1 MNIRLYIILSLF
13 LVSLHAAA
21 QEEGV
26 FIDDKITEQEGISID
41 EGVTEDESSIGQDS
55 GKKRKNT
62 TKEQGITLNLNDAD
76 IRAFIATVSEV
87 TGKNFI
93 IDPRVKG
100 RVTIVFA
107 TPTSPD
113 NVYEIFLSVL
123 RVHGFAAIPSGDAIK
138 IVPDTDAKQEGIP
151 TVLSEQPSSGDTLMT
166 RVVQVNHADATQL
179 STILRPLLPQKAHI
193 AAHSGS
199 NTLVITDTATNVN
212 RIVDIIHRIDQANNY
227 GISIIKL
234 KHARAE
240 TLVHTL
246 KDLAKNTP
254 AASKDPG
261 QMQSI
266 TADERTNSLIL
277 YGDPSWR
284 TNVRD
289 TIAQLDRPIENEG
302 NTTVIYLKYAKAK
315 PLAEVLRGV
324 GDKMLKSKQG
334 NSNLPGTAPMF
345 DIQADEST
353 NALVLTAPPNLT
365 ASLQS
370 VINKLD
376 IRREQVHIEA
386 IIVELRDDKT
396 VELGVSWQTS
406 MSDRNAFAASQPSGS
421 LSSSFPGVIGS
432 GLSLGYIADGSIRGI
447 LKALVSD
454 GDTNILSTPSLVTLD
469 NEEASIHVGQNV
481 PFVTGQYTN
490 NDSNA
495 GANPFQTIERHDVGI
510 KLNVTPHIN
519 EGRTVELKIDQE
531 VSSVDKDSTI
541 EGLTTNKRTIN
552 TTVLVDDGEIIVLG
566 GLIDNAL
573 SETASK
579 VPLLGD
585 IPVLGNLFR
594 SRSTEY
600 EKKNLMVFLRPR
612 ILRNENANRQLADDE
627 YMRIRGQQ
635 RQTWKYG
642 IKHMPGE
649 EPPLLPDMQ
658 PSILPVLQQ
667 EDATI
672 PAPVD
677 EIDLNIYE

>member
-1 MNIRLYIILSLF
+1 MFISRFILSLF

-21 QEEGV
+21 QEGV
-26 FIDDKITEQEGISID
+26 FIDDNTTEQEGVFIGADEEISV
-41 EGVTEDESSIGQDS
+41 GQESRQQ
-55 GKKRKNT
+55 RKDT
-62 TKEQGITLNLNDAD
+62 TKEEGITLNLNEAD
-76 IRAFIATVSEV
+76 IRAFISTVSEV

-100 RVTIVFA
+100 RVTVVFA

-113 NVYEIFLSVL
+113 SVYDIFLSVL
-123 RVHGFAAIPSGDAIK
+123 RVHGFSAVPSGDAIK
-138 IVPDTDAKQEGIP
+138 IVPDAGAKQEGIP
-151 TVLSEQPSSGDTLMT
+151 TVLTEESPSGDNLMT

-179 STILRPLLPQKAHI
+179 STILRPLLPQHAHI
-193 AAHSGS
+193 AAHSSS
-199 NTLVITDTATNVN
+199 NTLVITDTANNVN
-212 RIVDIIHRIDQANNY
+212 RMVDIIHRIDQANNF
-227 GISIIKL
+227 GVSIIKL

-240 TLVHTL
+240 TLVNTL
-246 KDLAKNTP
+246 KDLAKSTP

-266 TADERTNSLIL
+266 TAEERTNSLIL

-284 TNVRD
+284 THIKD

-315 PLAEVLRGV
+315 TLAGVLRGV
-324 GDKMLKSKQG
+324 GDKILKSDQVNNKK
-334 NSNLPGTAPMF
+334 PGAVPMF

-365 ASLQS
+365 ASLQK
-370 VINKLD
+370 VIDKLD

-406 MSDRNAFAASQPSGS
+406 MSDRDAFAASQPSGS
-421 LSSSFPGVIGS
+421 LSASFPGTIGS
-432 GLSLGYIADGSIRGI
+432 GLSLGYIAGGNIRAI

-495 GANPFQTIERHDVGI
+495 GNNPFQTIERHDVGI

-519 EGRTVELKIDQE
+519 EGKTIELKIDQE

-541 EGLTTNKRTIN
+541 EGITTNKRTIN
-552 TTVLVDDGEIIVLG
+552 TTVLVDDGEVVVLG
-566 GLIDNAL
+566 GLIDNSL

-585 IPVLGNLFR
+585 IPVLGHLFR
-594 SRSTEY
+594 SKSTEY

-612 ILRNENANRQLADDE
+612 ILRNEIANRQLADEE

-635 RQTWKYG
+635 QQTWKYG

-649 EPPLLPDMQ
+649 TPPLLPDVQ
-658 PSILPVLQQ
+658 PSIQPVLQQ
-667 EDATI
+667 EDAAV
-672 PAPVD
+672 PAPVV
-677 EIDLNIYE
+677 EIDLSTYE